1 MVMVRSAAPAETGD
15 RLLSDDIAERV
26 IDIVAGKSMLE
37 RESIS
42 VTSTMEDLGI
52 DSLALVEL
60 VFAVEEAFDVQ
71 VPYNA
76 NEPDNSE
83 FDISTVG
90 AVIESVRKLLVDTT

>member
-1 MVMVRSAAPAETGD
+1 M
-15 RLLSDDIAERV
+15 SDNNIAERV
-26 IDIVAGKSMLE
+26 IDIVASKAMLE
-37 RESIS
+37 RESI
-42 VTSTMEDLGI
+42 TLASTMDDLGI

-76 NEPDNSE
+76 NEPENSE

-90 AVIESVRKLLVDTT
+90 AVVESVRKLLVKSD